1 MGPFNSSLLPKLI
14 RAAHA
19 GSTMSAT
26 NGWRLGGVIWTDSG
40 QASAVIKDVITR
52 THSEVEVFGLSTRG
66 FFLLDLPRANEL
78 SWCWPREPLEA
89 RGRSRPLYYQIGP
102 SETDVRGILL
112 ESFSVEGKHLPEYL
126 DISGVT
132 VPVSPVESN
141 SRSHKDRLEQTSK

>member
-1 MGPFNSSLLPKLI
+1 
-14 RAAHA
+14 
-19 GSTMSAT
+19 MSAT
-26 NGWRLGGVIWTDSG
+26 NGWRPGGVIWTDSG
-40 QASAVIKDVITR
+40 QASAVLKDVITP
-52 THSEVEVFGLSTRG
+52 THSEVAVFGLSTRG
-66 FFLLDLPRANEL
+66 FLPGANVL

-112 ESFSVEGKHLPEYL
+112 ESVSVEGKLLPEYL

>member
-1 MGPFNSSLLPKLI
+1 
-14 RAAHA
+14 
-19 GSTMSAT
+19 MSAT
-26 NGWRLGGVIWTDSG
+26 NGWRPGAVIWTDSG

-52 THSEVEVFGLSTRG
+52 THSEVEVFGLRTRG

-78 SWCWPREPLEA
+78 SWRWPREPLEA

-102 SETDVRGILL
+102 SETDVRGILI
-112 ESFSVEGKHLPEYL
+112 ESVSVEGKLLPEYL